1 MIYLWDRQLKSLFN
15 ALMSFPTTHQEVKQ
29 HNIPLLE
36 MRRNYHTAQRNMSA
50 SFCYKTAQKRMWI
63 SHRLHR
69 LQMLSQSLKKDRWIG
84 ASSLVTLRRSTKKR
98 STEESGVV
106 TVSRNQSYAT
116 TMPRKISCGWDK
128 CVRWLSFRTSSS
140 RKSVKLF
147 LNELFNQRLS
157 TNKLIWKT
165 ISS

>member
-1 MIYLWDRQLKSLFN
+1 
-15 ALMSFPTTHQEVKQ
+15 MSFPTTHQEVKQ

-36 MRRNYHTAQRNMSA
+36 MRKKFNKAQSNMSA

-84 ASSLVTLRRSTKKR
+84 ASSLVTSKRSTKKR
-98 STEESGVV
+98 YTEESGVV
-106 TVSRNQSYAT
+106 TVSRNQSYA

-147 LNELFNQRLS
+147 LNEMFYQRLS